1 MQRTLRV
8 ILLTVLI
15 LLLGGLLVTV
25 SRGTMLGVAIDD
37 LLLSRSYS
45 LVPAPW
51 QMPKKEGE
59 AVLRLAMVHDVLH
72 ERYVRHGPAW
82 HQARLT
88 RAERELGTLPDDP
101 AAVSERQFAALD
113 DIAVAHERLGHP
125 ELGIP
130 LLRRKL
136 ALQRARLPAGTPQ
149 PAPALYTT
157 YANLGTLLIHA
168 SIAGAM
174 RGDEPSR
181 EALREGLQLIRDAM
195 TANQDAHFGRETW
208 QAVAVESLLAAM
220 AAPARMQTLDL
231 IGLPLEDGGLPRPR
245 PHLQRSYLA
254 MLQAGGGWD
263 TIRAA
268 CIAGDEERRAAVRA
282 RIPSVVRIEA
292 QGSQREEVPCDEPA
306 LGLIGMWTLGGG
318 ANPHSALALAH
329 LMEAMHQRRL
339 AWDAY
344 ERAVELGDAF
354 WPEPAI
360 RQRIIEHCRTR
371 QHALASSLGE
381 QPEDLRARH
390 QAELAAGLAYR
401 AAYQQEEAALIAA
414 GRDPDDP
421 ALMRD
426 FAAGRQPIATPAG
439 DADSYLVAEPARLID
454 RIPLWIGALS
464 LAIAAAL
471 VVEWLDRRRSA
482 HRPGDDA
489 AGGEAPG

>member
-1 MQRTLRV
+1 MQRILRV
-8 ILLTVLI
+8 ILLTVLV
-15 LLLGGLLVTV
+15 LLLGGLLVTA
-25 SRGTMLGVAIDD
+25 SGGTLLGVALDD
-37 LLLSRSYS
+37 LLLSRSYI

-59 AVLRLAMVHDVLH
+59 AVLRLAMVHDVIH
-72 ERYVRHGPAW
+72 ERYIRHGPAW
-82 HQARLT
+82 HQARLAK
-88 RAERELGTLPDDP
+88 AERELGTLPDDP

-125 ELGIP
+125 EVGIP

-174 RGDEPSR
+174 RGEEPSR
-181 EALREGLQLIRDAM
+181 ETLREGLQFIRDAM
-195 TANQDAHFGRETW
+195 TANQEAHFGRETW

-231 IGLPLEDGGLPRPR
+231 IGLPLEDGGMPRLR
-245 PHLQRSYLA
+245 PQLQRSYVA
-254 MLQAGGGWD
+254 MIQTAGGWD
-263 TIRAA
+263 AVRAA
-268 CIAGDEERRAAVRA
+268 GAAGDEERRAAVRA

-292 QGSQREEVPCDEPA
+292 QDSRREEVPCDEPV
-306 LGLIGMWTLGGG
+306 LGLLGMWTLGGG

-360 RQRIIEHCRTR
+360 RQRIIGHCRSR
-371 QHALASSLGE
+371 QQALAGSLGE
-381 QPEDLRARH
+381 QPEELRARH
-390 QAELAAGLAYR
+390 RAELAAGLAYR
-401 AAYQQEEAALIAA
+401 EAYQQEEAALLAA

-426 FAAGRQPIATPAG
+426 FAAGRPPIATPAG

-454 RIPLWIGALS
+454 RLPLWLGVLC
-464 LAIAAAL
+464 LAASIAL
-471 VVEWLDRRRSA
+471 VVEWLDRRRSEA
-482 HRPGDDA
+482 RRPEDGP
-489 AGGEAPG
+489 AG